1 MDWYQTVKVVHIIS
15 STILFGTGLGIA
27 FFMLRSHFSTNL
39 DEKTFAIH
47 NTVLAE
53 YLFTLPAVVLQPLTG
68 VWLVSA
74 AGYQSCGLPVEKDVK
89 RQFTVKVA
97 DVLAALTLWYRRE
110 AMAAL

>member
-1 MDWYQTVKVVHIIS
+1 
-15 STILFGTGLGIA
+15 
-27 FFMLRSHFSTNL
+27 
-39 DEKTFAIH
+39 
-47 NTVLAE
+47 
-53 YLFTLPAVVLQPLTG
+53 
-68 VWLVSA
+68 LVSA